1 METENK
7 TKILLR
13 VEDKT
18 AEDDNAPIPLCK
30 FCSKP
35 MIRLPKTENLKAG
48 YTCDCEKFQSY
59 IHMEIELQNYK
70 KILEQ
75 LEQKIAFT
83 EQEMEELGRQS
94 AYYTLV
100 EDVVRKNMF
109 SKIKTKKEK
118 TVSFEEVK
126 TNKDRVNETKVLT
139 EKYYFYPYIT

>member
-1 METENK
+1 MEQE
-7 TKILLR
+7 LFR

-18 AEDDNAPIPLCK
+18 AEDDKAPIPLCK

-35 MIRLPKTENLKAG
+35 MIRLPKNDKLKAG

-59 IHMEIELQNYK
+59 IRMELELQNYK
-70 KILEQ
+70 KIFEQ
-75 LEQKIAFT
+75 IEQKIVST
-83 EQEMEELGRQS
+83 EQEMVELGRQS

-100 EDVVRKNMF
+100 EDAVRKNMF

-118 TVSFEEVK
+118 VVSFEEVK
-126 TNKDRVNETKVLT
+126 SNKDRVDETKALT

>member
-1 METENK
+1 METKNK

-18 AEDDNAPIPLCK
+18 AEDDKAPIPLCK

-35 MIRLPKTENLKAG
+35 MIRLPKNEKIGAG
-48 YTCDCEKFQSY
+48 YACDCKNFQSY
-59 IHMEIELQNYK
+59 IRKDLVLQNYK
-70 KILEQ
+70 KLLANLE
-75 LEQKIAFT
+75 EKIAVT
-83 EQEMEELGRQS
+83 EQEMVDLGRES
-94 AYYTLV
+94 NYYLLV
-100 EDVVRKNMF
+100 EDVVRRNMF

-118 TVSFEEVK
+118 IVSFEEVK

>member
-1 METENK
+1 METKNK

-35 MIRLPKTENLKAG
+35 MIRLPKNEKIGAG
-48 YTCDCEKFQSY
+48 YTCDCNKFQNY
-59 IHMEIELQNYK
+59 IHKDLELQNYK
-70 KILEQ
+70 KLLTTIE
-75 LEQKIAFT
+75 EKIAVT
-83 EQEMEELGRQS
+83 EQEMIDIGRES
-94 AYYTLV
+94 NYYLLV
-100 EDVVRKNMF
+100 ENAVRKNMF

-118 TVSFEEVK
+118 VVSFEDVK
-126 TNKDRVNETKVLT
+126 SNKDMVDETKKST

>member
-1 METENK
+1 MK
-7 TKILLR
+7 TNIDTSKLFR

-18 AEDDNAPIPLCK
+18 AEDDKAPIPLCK

-35 MIRLPKTENLKAG
+35 MIRLPKSEKIGAG
-48 YTCDCEKFQSY
+48 YACDCEKFQSY
-59 IHMEIELQNYK
+59 ILKDLEIQNCK
-70 KILEQ
+70 KIIENI
-75 LEQKIAFT
+75 EQKIAVT
-83 EQEMEELGRQS
+83 EQEMIDLGRS
-94 AYYTLV
+94 SDYYTLV

-118 TVSFEEVK
+118 IVSFEEVK

>member
-1 METENK
+1 MEPENK

-13 VEDKT
+13 VEDKM

-48 YTCDCEKFQSY
+48 YACDCEKFQSY
-59 IHMEIELQNYK
+59 VRMELELQNYK

-83 EQEMEELGRQS
+83 EQEMVELGRQS

-100 EDVVRKNMF
+100 EDAVRRNMF
-109 SKIKTKKEK
+109 TKIKTKKEK
-118 TVSFEEVK
+118 VVSFEDVK
-126 TNKDRVNETKVLT
+126 TNKDRVDKTKELT

>member
-1 METENK
+1 METEKREKN
-7 TKILLR
+7 LLR
-13 VEDKT
+13 VEDKN
-18 AEDDNAPIPLCK
+18 AEDDNVPIPLCK

-35 MIRLPKTENLKAG
+35 MIRLPKTERLKAG
-48 YTCDCEKFQSY
+48 YTCDCERFQSY
-59 IHMEIELQNYK
+59 VHMEIELQNYK

-83 EQEMEELGRQS
+83 EEEMTELGRQS

-100 EDVVRKNMF
+100 EDAVRKNMF

-118 TVSFEEVK
+118 VVSFEDVK
-126 TNKDRVNETKVLT
+126 TNKDRIDKTKELT

>member
-7 TKILLR
+7 AKILLR

-35 MIRLPKTENLKAG
+35 MIRLPKNEKIGAG
-48 YTCDCEKFQSY
+48 YACDCEKFQSY
-59 IHMEIELQNYK
+59 ILKDLEIQNCK
-70 KILEQ
+70 KIIESI
-75 LEQKIAFT
+75 EQKIAVA
-83 EQEMEELGRQS
+83 EQEMVDLGRS
-94 AYYTLV
+94 SDYYTLV
-100 EDVVRKNMF
+100 ENAVRKNMF

-118 TVSFEEVK
+118 IVSFEDVK
-126 TNKDRVNETKVLT
+126 SNKDMVDETRKST

>member
-1 METENK
+1 METKNK

-59 IHMEIELQNYK
+59 IHKDFELQNYK
-70 KILEQ
+70 KLLATIE
-75 LEQKIAFT
+75 EKIAVT
-83 EQEMEELGRQS
+83 EQEMIDIGRES
-94 AYYTLV
+94 NYYLLV
-100 EDVVRKNMF
+100 ENAVRKNMF

-118 TVSFEEVK
+118 VVSFEDVK
-126 TNKDRVNETKVLT
+126 SNKDMVDETRKST